1 MFKKPNLGSA
11 ESSKKSPNEQRS
23 YVCSFCSMSFPSS
36 QSFAGH
42 HNCHRLRHIDR
53 WDFAQEDLNNA
64 GVPAL
69 PELNDSKIRPLSPAG
84 SITPGSRHD
93 DEHNSRAFHTFM
105 PTEPSPAPTSR
116 FGAGFGVELE
126 EDLASGSSTGSTSS
140 YGENPKKR
148 KLSGLARLKT
158 GSADDESWLKL

>member
-11 ESSKKSPNEQRS
+11 ERSRKNPNEQRS

-42 HNCHRLRHIDR
+42 HNHHRLRHIDR
-53 WDFAQEDLNNA
+53 WDFAQEELNNA
-64 GVPAL
+64 GVAAL
-69 PELNDSKIRPLSPAG
+69 PELNDSKRPLSPAG
-84 SITPGSRHD
+84 SITSGSRHD

-105 PTEPSPAPTSR
+105 PTEPSPAPISG
-116 FGAGFGVELE
+116 FGAEPE

-140 YGENPKKR
+140 HGENPKKR